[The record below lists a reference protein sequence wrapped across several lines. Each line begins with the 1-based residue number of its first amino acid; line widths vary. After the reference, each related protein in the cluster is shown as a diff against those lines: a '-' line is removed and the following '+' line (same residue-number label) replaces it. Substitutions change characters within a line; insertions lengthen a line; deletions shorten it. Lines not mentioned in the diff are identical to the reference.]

1 MATKLVAQETLLSAP
16 QESYVAVGGG
26 LVGVGIVQI
35 LELQGA
41 KPITVAEPIE
51 RRRQFALECGATHCK
66 SQRKGC
72 HGKSS
77 GCHQRRWDARC
88 PRLSRRGK
96 GNARLRL
103 KHVAL
108 MVTIVNIAVWE
119 WQPAVPVTELMYNE
133 VQYTGAALYD
143 EDAFQNV
150 IRALSHGTSMEL
162 GQMANSRETASLV
175 TSQINLDEV
184 VEKGSKRGIAM
195 TGTYAARSY

>member
-1 MATKLVAQETLLSAP
+1 
-16 QESYVAVGGG
+16 
-26 LVGVGIVQI
+26 
-35 LELQGA
+35 
-41 KPITVAEPIE
+41 
-51 RRRQFALECGATHCK
+51 
-66 SQRKGC
+66 
-72 HGKSS
+72 
-77 GCHQRRWDARC
+77 
-88 PRLSRRGK
+88 
-96 GNARLRL
+96 
-103 KHVAL
+103 
-108 MVTIVNIAVWE
+108 
-119 WQPAVPVTELMYNE
+119 MYNE